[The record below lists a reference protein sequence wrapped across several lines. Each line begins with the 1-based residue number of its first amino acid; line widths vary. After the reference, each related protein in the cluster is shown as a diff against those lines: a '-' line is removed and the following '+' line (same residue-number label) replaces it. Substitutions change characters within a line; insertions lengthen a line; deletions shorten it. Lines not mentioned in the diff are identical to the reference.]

1 MKGEK
6 VRGPR
11 TTHFRS
17 AKKKKVK
24 KKTSQVEHVFIMQDA
39 YTAARTG
46 RYRSLLHPQEKI
58 LLPPRHKIETPTRL
72 ERKNITYQT
81 HGRPDGI
88 KMHTR
93 HHLSLLFDSNFPSL
107 EFRKI
112 DPSQEKS
119 FWVLIEE
126 RREGRKEGVIIIS
139 RITFDVAGMRGK
151 KKRDAFYN
159 THCYTQRYF
168 VLCVVVSGLF
178 FFK

>member
-1 MKGEK
+1 
-6 VRGPR
+6 
-11 TTHFRS
+11 
-17 AKKKKVK
+17 
-24 KKTSQVEHVFIMQDA
+24 MQDA

-126 RREGRKEGVIIIS
+126 RREGRKESHHHFTDHV
-139 RITFDVAGMRGK
+139 RRRRNARQK
-151 KKRDAFYN
+151 KKR
-159 THCYTQRYF
+159 C
-168 VLCVVVSGLF
+168 VL
-178 FFK
+178 